1 MPMMLQ
7 SRESPSPLLR
17 AHGMICCSIAFAHV
31 IDVDITNKHLCD
43 NREVGKVIGG
53 TRGNIVL
60 EYVSGAP
67 NKQRIQE
74 DAPEIFD
81 YDELIKYNFAHL
93 VTPIMENGGRRAMYQ
108 LMDLPEPAQPARVTK
123 KKSASKLVIDRTGET
138 DEARYSGLK
147 MTQALDDDAMGK
159 ALEETARKL
168 REGET
173 LRKRLVEED
182 YVMPYAG
189 ELLPCVISDTRFK
202 FNISSLTS

>member
-1 MPMMLQ
+1 M
-7 SRESPSPLLR
+7 
-17 AHGMICCSIAFAHV
+17 
-31 IDVDITNKHLCD
+31 
-43 NREVGKVIGG
+43 IGG

-60 EYVSGAP
+60 EYISCAP

-81 YDELIKYNFAHL
+81 YDELIKYGFAHL

-108 LMDLPEPAQPARVTK
+108 LMDLPEPATPKRVTRK
-123 KKSASKLVIDRTGET
+123 NSSPKLVIDRTGET

-147 MTQALDDDAMGK
+147 MSQALDDDAMGK
-159 ALEETARKL
+159 ALEEAARKV
-168 REGET
+168 REGKS

-189 ELLPCVISDTRFK
+189 E
-202 FNISSLTS
+202 

>member
-1 MPMMLQ
+1 M
-7 SRESPSPLLR
+7 
-17 AHGMICCSIAFAHV
+17 
-31 IDVDITNKHLCD
+31 
-43 NREVGKVIGG
+43 IGG

-60 EYVSGAP
+60 EYISGAP

-81 YDELIKYNFAHL
+81 YDELIKYGFAHL

-108 LMDLPEPAQPARVTK
+108 LMDLPEPATPKRVTR
-123 KKSASKLVIDRTGET
+123 KKSSPKLVIDRTGET

-147 MTQALDDDAMGK
+147 MSQALDDDAMGK
-159 ALEETARKL
+159 ALEEAARKV
-168 REGET
+168 REGKS

-189 ELLPCVISDTRFK
+189 E
-202 FNISSLTS
+202 

>member
-1 MPMMLQ
+1 M
-7 SRESPSPLLR
+7 
-17 AHGMICCSIAFAHV
+17 
-31 IDVDITNKHLCD
+31 
-43 NREVGKVIGG
+43 IGG

-60 EYVSGAP
+60 DYVSGAP

-81 YDELIKYNFAHL
+81 YDELIKYGFAHL

-108 LMDLPEPAQPARVTK
+108 LMDLPEPATPKRVTK
-123 KKSASKLVIDRTGET
+123 KSAPKLVIDRTGET

-147 MTQALDDDAMGK
+147 MKQALDDDAMGK
-159 ALEETARKL
+159 ALEEAARKV
-168 REGET
+168 REGKS

-189 ELLPCVISDTRFK
+189 ERFHVTGGISVDSTNPF
-202 FNISSLTS
+202 S